1 MGAEPWYYFTPY
13 QKDVDKALQELRQKE
28 FLARRYYP
36 VIESLEFPTA
46 ENPPLCGAT
55 HSSIQEA
62 IDDAGETG
70 TRSILD
76 IQNVAMELEP
86 CKAAPLSIEE
96 QVECFG
102 TDRPTHTLLIDEE
115 RIWEIFDLLGRGE
128 AIYCFVYKDNEP
140 EEILFAGYS
149 FD

>member
-28 FLARRYYP
+28 FLAGRYYP
-36 VIESLEFPTA
+36 VIESLEFPIA
-46 ENPPLCGAT
+46 ENSPSLGAQ
-55 HSSIQEA
+55 HSSIEEA
-62 IDDAGETG
+62 IEDAGETG
-70 TRSILD
+70 TCSILD
-76 IQNVAMELEP
+76 IQNVGVELEP
-86 CKAAPLSIEE
+86 CQAALLSAEE

-102 TDRPTHTLLIDEE
+102 TDRPTHKLLIDEGH
-115 RIWEIFDLLGRGE
+115 IWEIFDLLERGE
-128 AIYCFVYKDNEP
+128 AIYCLVYKDDEP